1 MSMPTLKRVG
11 ALLLSVCLCA
21 AAADAQELTDT
32 QLVDLIVRDGAQARA
47 IRLHADVV
55 RREQAARTV
64 LSNPSIAY
72 SREGAGYTEFL
83 QVEQFLPIFGS
94 RAAVAR
100 AGAAATSAAEAERD
114 GRLWQLRADAQA
126 LVARLLAEQEK
137 QEASAVTVREVA
149 RITALLRIREQEG
162 EGSRFDRVRAEQ
174 ELADARQMSLE
185 AAASAAQV
193 RAGIAAVVADG
204 TRLTR
209 VAGTLYVDR
218 PIPAVEALSARALS
232 TREDLRALTAASE
245 RFRLEADAALRAKLP
260 APTVVGGL
268 KRADGGSGRE
278 SGGLLGVNVAVPL
291 FDRGRAEA
299 GRWLAE
305 RDRTEAER
313 ALRMQGIRAEVAAAS
328 EVLALRQEAIRAA
341 DAVSPAEELTR
352 IAEISYTEGEAG
364 ILELLD
370 AHRTAARARIRVIDM
385 RLAAR
390 LTQIALERVV
400 GETVW
405 P

>member
-1 MSMPTLKRVG
+1 MPTLKRVG

-64 LSNPSIAY
+64 PSNPSIAY

-94 RAAVAR
+94 RAALAR

-137 QEASAVTVREVA
+137 LEASAVTVREVA
-149 RITALLRIREQEG
+149 RIIALLRIREQEG

-174 ELADARQMSLE
+174 ELADARQTSLE

-193 RAGIAAVVADG
+193 RAGIAAVVTDG
-204 TRLTR
+204 TRLTQ

-218 PIPAVEALSARALS
+218 PIPAVETLSARALS

-245 RFRLEADAALRAKLP
+245 RFRLEADAARRAKLP

-268 KRADGGSGRE
+268 KRADGASGRE

-299 GRWLAE
+299 ERWLAE

-313 ALRMQGIRAEVAAAS
+313 ALTMQGIRAQVAAAS
-328 EVLALRQEAIRAA
+328 EVLALRQEAVRAA
-341 DAVSPAEELTR
+341 DAPAEELTR

-370 AHRTAARARIRVIDM
+370 AHRTAARARIRAIDM

-400 GETVW
+400 GETIW